1 MVMAVGKDFALS
13 IRGGLAATAEFAGL
27 SALGVSL
34 AALMWT
40 VAAPKGAMAAPAA
53 DTVLV
58 NDGAGAFAVRL
69 SQIDDPFARGG
80 SAATVSV
87 SEASG
92 FILHATRMMN
102 DGYGTAILSPSGG
115 QQGAYAVGEEI
126 APGVMLAMVAADH
139 VEIDVGGRRM
149 RLAFPGA
156 STAPAIQMAG
166 NLPADYSAAAKAA
179 TVPAV
184 NVPDMAGLPL
194 QPVSRNGQP
203 AGFEVM
209 AHANGGVLAAAGL
222 KPGDIL
228 VSVNGVSAASADL
241 SAYRAQ
247 LLSGQSVEIRFERD
261 GQILTARLGN

>member
-1 MVMAVGKDFALS
+1 MVMAAGKDFALS
-13 IRGGLAATAEFAGL
+13 IRGGLTATAEFVGL

-40 VAAPKGAMAAPAA
+40 VAAPKGAVAAPAA
-53 DTVLV
+53 DEVSGS
-58 NDGAGAFAVRL
+58 DRSGALAVRL
-69 SQIDDPFARGG
+69 SSIEDPFARGG
-80 SAATVSV
+80 TVAAASAA
-87 SEASG
+87 EASG
-92 FILHATRMMN
+92 FVLHATRMMK

-126 APGVMLAMVAADH
+126 APGVMLATVGADH

-149 RLAFPGA
+149 RLTFPGA
-156 STAPAIQMAG
+156 GAAPALQMAG
-166 NLPADYSAAAKAA
+166 SLPADYSAAAKSA
-179 TVPAV
+179 TVPSV
-184 NVPDMAGLPL
+184 SSSTLGGLPL

-209 AHANGGVLAAAGL
+209 PHANGGVLAAAGL

-228 VSVNGVSAASADL
+228 ISINGVSATSADL